1 MRAILNLDP
10 EFNPFM
16 DATPLDFECFTF
28 KGGEEHIKIKEFLPH
43 LPVTITHRIN
53 SSSDLIRV
61 VMANDA
67 LRRIGHKEIHLYMP
81 YLPYARQ
88 DRVMVKGEPLSI
100 RVFAQIINSCNF
112 ESVTVLDPHS
122 DVGPALI
129 DRIQIDTNHE
139 FVKLALHDLHLKGI
153 DHDQIAVISP
163 DAGAYKKIYKTCESA
178 QFTGSLVLCNKVRNL
193 KTGEII
199 NMSFDGDVTDKV
211 CLIIDDICDGGRT
224 FIELGNQLKSRGA
237 KSVILIVTHG
247 IFSYGTEPLV
257 GVIDS
262 VYSTDSF
269 RTFLSHFVKFIQI
282 QK

>member
-139 FVKLALHDLHLKGI
+139 FVKLALHDLHLKEI